1 VNRTPQRLEDLNLAY
16 QVRPLVVEIDGCRLT
31 ISSHEAQ
38 LLLGALGRLPS
49 ARYGGAEQTAT
60 ELVHGLAAACVVSLD
75 DDRRRCVLRAIE
87 GIRAQRQLPSGLT
100 LLRRQLLHARARI
113 L

>member
-1 VNRTPQRLEDLNLAY
+1 VSRIPQRLEDLNLAY
-16 QVRPLVVEIDGCRLT
+16 QVRPIVIEVDGRRMT

-49 ARYGGAEQTAT
+49 ARHGAAEQTAG
-60 ELVHGLAAACVVSLD
+60 ELVHGLAAACVVPLD
-75 DDRRRCVLRAIE
+75 DDGRRCVLRAIE
-87 GIRAQRQLPSGLT
+87 GTRAQRPLPSGLT
-100 LLRRQLLHARARI
+100 ALRRQLLHARAPI